1 MSSYAYGKDSKEKVP
16 ATGKKVPF
24 SVVEAYKTIRTNLL
38 FMLAQD
44 NRKCITISSSIPEE
58 GKSTTVVNIAIAFS
72 QLGIK
77 VLLIDGDLRKPTIH
91 KKMKLENT
99 KGLSSV
105 LAGFS
110 PFEET
115 VISVNKSLDVL
126 TAGPIPPNPSEMLS
140 SNRADALLESLQEK
154 YDYVII
160 DTPPINV
167 VSDALVLAPK
177 TSGLILIVRENF
189 TIYSDIKRALSAIE
203 IANIRLLG
211 TVINDAGAY
220 EGKGYRSGKYYKNR
234 FYKRY
239 YKYGGSYGRYGKYY
253 SSYDEYGYSSS
264 KENAD

>member
-1 MSSYAYGKDSKEKVP
+1 MSSYGYDSGSKEKNP
-16 ATGKKVPF
+16 ITGKKVPF

-44 NRKCITISSSIPEE
+44 KKKCITVSSSIPEE
-58 GKSTTVVNIAIAFS
+58 GKSTTAINIAIAFS

-77 VLLIDGDLRKPTIH
+77 VLLIDLDLRKPTVH

-110 PFEET
+110 EVEDT
-115 VISVNKSLDVL
+115 VVTVNKSLDVL

-140 SNRADALLESLQEK
+140 SARADELLESLQEK

-177 TSGLILIVRENF
+177 TNGLILIVRENF
-189 TIYSDIKRALSAIE
+189 TIYGDIKRALGAIE
-203 IANIRLLG
+203 MANIRLLG

-220 EGKGYRSGKYYKNR
+220 EGKGYKNKYYKNR
-234 FYKRY
+234 YYKRY
-239 YKYGGSYGRYGKYY
+239 YRYGRGYGKYY
-253 SSYDEYGYSSS
+253 RYSNYDYGYSS
-264 KENAD
+264 KPNED